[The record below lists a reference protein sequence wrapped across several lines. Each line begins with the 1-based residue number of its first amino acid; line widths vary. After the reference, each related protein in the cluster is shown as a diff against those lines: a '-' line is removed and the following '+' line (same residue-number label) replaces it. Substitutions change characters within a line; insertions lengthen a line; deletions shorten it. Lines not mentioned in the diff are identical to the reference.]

1 MRTAVNL
8 PPFTDPASLVAMA
21 VEAEQAGWDGVFLW
35 DHMVLSPAM
44 RLDVHDPWVL
54 LGAMAARTERVR
66 LGTLVTP
73 LARRRPWVVARHVIT
88 LDHLSGGRAVLGV
101 GLGEP
106 GDADFAAFGDPGGR
120 TDRAEVLD
128 EALPLLD
135 GLWRGPV
142 EHRGRHFT
150 VETDL
155 LPRPVQRPRP
165 PVWVAAVA
173 PHRRSLARAQRW
185 DGVAPLGPD
194 AGPITPEQLDGYL
207 AVWTGRRAGTSS
219 PPGRRACPSPST
231 RTRGPPGWSTAR
243 GRWATGSTTCAAA
256 SAPGPDRSPAG
267 AGPQSGR
274 WSPVTPSMSSRTMST
289 WPA

>member
-1 MRTAVNL
+1 MRTAVSL
-8 PPFTDPASLVAMA
+8 PPFTDAGTLVAMA

-35 DHMVLSPAM
+35 DHMVLLPDL

-106 GDADFAAFGDPGGR
+106 GDADFAAFGDPGGHR
-120 TDRAEVLD
+120 ERAEVLD

-142 EHRGRHFT
+142 EHHGRHFT
-150 VETDL
+150 VETEL

-165 PVWVAAVA
+165 PVWVAAVS
-173 PHRRSLARAQRW
+173 PHRQPLARAQRW
-185 DGVAPLGPD
+185 DGVVPLSPELGT
-194 AGPITPEQLDGYL
+194 ITPEQLDTYL
-207 AVWTGRRAGTSS
+207 AGVERPAG
-219 PPGRRACPSPST
+219 
-231 RTRGPPGWSTAR
+231 WDVV
-243 GRWATGSTTCAAA
+243 ATW
-256 SAPGPDRSPAG
+256 APGVPVDEYESVGATWVVDGAWPQGDWVDDLRARIRS
-267 AGPQSGR
+267 GP
-274 WSPVTPSMSSRTMST
+274 
-289 WPA
+289 

>member
-128 EALPLLD
+128 EALALLD

-194 AGPITPEQLDGYL
+194 AGPITPEQLYGYL
-207 AVWTGRRAGTSS
+207 AGVDRPAGWDVVATWA
-219 PPGRRACPSPST
+219 PGVPVAEYEDAGATWVVDGAWPV
-231 RTRGPPGWSTAR
+231 GDWVDDLR
-243 GRWATGSTTCAAA
+243 GRIRS
-256 SAPGPDRSPAG
+256 GP
-267 AGPQSGR
+267 
-274 WSPVTPSMSSRTMST
+274 
-289 WPA
+289 